1 VSPLAPHAPIT
12 SPSSEHTRI
21 GDVFRL
27 KYAPNAAQS
36 TGNLFSPLLLLG
48 RQHMGRRDMDRR
60 NGMIHSV
67 LKRALPILRA
77 LATGCAPFPVAFR
90 PRHAP

>member
-1 VSPLAPHAPIT
+1 
-12 SPSSEHTRI
+12 
-21 GDVFRL
+21 VFRL

-48 RQHMGRRDMDRR
+48 RQYMGQRDMNRR

-67 LKRALPILRA
+67 LKRGFPILLA
-77 LATGCAPFPVAFR
+77 LATGCTTFPVA
-90 PRHAP
+90 